1 MYIYIH
7 TMFIIYIYY
16 VCVYIYNVQRDLL
29 DILRASWKN
38 SFLSMIQLKLGWVP
52 GLAHGSKPCQNQS
65 VRANV
70 E

>member
-1 MYIYIH
+1 MY
-7 TMFIIYIYY
+7 
-16 VCVYIYNVQRDLL
+16 VYIYNVQRDLL